1 MNSVCL
7 IIPPSSFLLDERVF
21 VSLGILKIAASI
33 EQHGWEVD
41 VLDLSGISNYLEVV
55 QDYVNNS
62 SIINYGVT
70 ATTAQMPAAAKIVK
84 TIKIANPNA
93 NTILGGPHPTLVNAA
108 YKREKRLGLLN
119 RAEKA
124 MNQLLELYDVL
135 VAGDGEK
142 AIFLACSSD
151 APRVIDADDRN
162 SPLFLKKGTLDVE
175 PFPARH
181 LVDLKS
187 YKYTIDNLPA
197 TSLVAQLGC
206 PFECG
211 FCAGRLSPML
221 RHIRTRSSENIVQEM
236 VEIYKTY
243 GYTGFMF
250 YDDELNV
257 NKDMVKLM
265 NLIEK
270 TQKDLKVEWRLRG
283 FIKAELF
290 TEEQADAMYR
300 AGFRWVLIGFESG
313 SPRILDTIKKKAT
326 REDNSRALAI
336 ARQYGLK
343 IKALMSIGHPGE
355 SLETIN
361 ETKNWLL
368 SERPDDFD
376 VTIITP
382 YPGSPYYDEALPTED
397 ESNWVYTASNG
408 DKLYQKQVDYTEK
421 ADYYKGDP
429 NDGYI
434 SHVYTD
440 HISSEELVKE
450 RNNVEKIVR
459 EYFNI
464 PYNQSAAA
472 IQYDRSMGQSGI
484 LSSTG
489 A

>member
-1 MNSVCL
+1 M

-21 VSLGILKIAASI
+21 VSLGILKVAASL
-33 EQHGWEVD
+33 EREGWKVD
-41 VLDLSGISNYLEVV
+41 VIDLSGVSNYLEVV
-55 QDYVNNS
+55 TDYVNTHDT
-62 SIINYGVT
+62 INYGVT
-70 ATTAQMPAAAKIVK
+70 ATTSQVPAAAKIAK
-84 TIKIANPNA
+84 TIKAANINA
-93 NTILGGPHPTLVNAA
+93 KTILGGPHPTLVNAA
-108 YKREKRLGLLN
+108 YKREKRLGILN
-119 RAEKA
+119 RAERA

-142 AIFLACSSD
+142 AIFLACAND
-151 APRVIDADDRN
+151 APRVIDADDRT

-187 YKYTIDNLPA
+187 YKYTIDGLPA

-221 RHIRTRSSENIVQEM
+221 RHIRTRSSENIVEEM

-270 TQKDLKVEWRLRG
+270 TQKDLNVEWRLRS

-313 SPRILDTIKKKAT
+313 SPKILDTIKKKAT

-336 ARQYGLK
+336 ARQHGLK

-355 SLETIN
+355 SLETIE

-368 SERPDDFD
+368 TERPDDFD

-382 YPGSPYYDEALPTED
+382 YPGSPYYDEAVPTGRPQE
-397 ESNWVYTASNG
+397 WAYKAANG
-408 DKLYQKQVDYTEK
+408 DLLYQKEIDYTEK

-440 HISSEELVKE
+440 YISSEDLVKE
-450 RNNVEKIVR
+450 RNEVEKIVR
-459 EYFNI
+459 ERFNI

-484 LSSTG
+484 LSSVG

>member
-1 MNSVCL
+1 VNSICL
-7 IIPPSSFLLDERVF
+7 IIPPSSFLLDEKVF
-21 VSLGILKIAASI
+21 VSLGILKVAASL
-33 EQHGWEVD
+33 EQANWNVD
-41 VLDLSGISNYLEVV
+41 VLDLSGISNYLEVIEN
-55 QDYVNNS
+55 YVSNS
-62 SIINYGVT
+62 NTVNYGIT
-70 ATTAQMPAAAKIVK
+70 ATTSQMPAAAKIVK
-84 TIKIANPNA
+84 AIKAINTNTK
-93 NTILGGPHPTLVNAA
+93 TILGGPHATLVNAA
-108 YKREKRLGLLN
+108 YKREKKLGLLN
-119 RAEKA
+119 RAERA
-124 MNQLLELYDVL
+124 INQLLQLYDVL

-142 AIFLACSSD
+142 AIFLACEPNS
-151 APRVIDADDRN
+151 PKIIDADDRT
-162 SPLFLKKGTLDVE
+162 SSLFLKKGTLDKE

-187 YKYTIDNLPA
+187 YKYTIDGLPA

-221 RHIRTRSSENIVQEM
+221 RHIRTRSSESIVEEM

-270 TQKDLKVEWRLRG
+270 TQKDLGVEWRLRG

-326 REDNSRALAI
+326 REDNSRSLAI
-336 ARQYGLK
+336 ARQYGIK

-368 SERPDDFD
+368 TEQPDDFD

-382 YPGSPYYDEALPTED
+382 YPGSPYYDEAVPTGKTNE
-397 ESNWVYTASNG
+397 WVYRASNG
-408 DKLYQKQVDYTEK
+408 DLLYQKEIDYTQE

-434 SHVYTD
+434 SHVYTEYLT
-440 HISSEELVKE
+440 SEELVIE
-450 RNNVEKIVR
+450 RNEVEKIVR
-459 EYFNI
+459 EKFNI
-464 PYNQSAAA
+464 PYYQSAASTE
-472 IQYDRSMGQSGI
+472 YDRSMGQSGI
-484 LSSTG
+484 LSNTKV
-489 A
+489 